1 MFTEQFSSA
10 AKANFESQVAAASA
24 FNTKAFE
31 SVVQLFD
38 LNLRAAKAALAE
50 SSVTAQQFLAAKDP
64 RELVTLLAAQSQ
76 PAAEKAVAYSRGV
89 AGIAAAT
96 QADLAK
102 AAEEQIATRRR
113 EATGLADQLLQNAPP
128 GMEQAVA
135 MLKTAMANSG
145 AGYEQINK
153 FAKQANEALEEN
165 FNKLFA
171 QYSAPA
177 EKTATR
183 GRK

>member
-10 AKANFESQVAAASA
+10 AKANFESQVAAANA

-31 SVVQLFD
+31 GVAQLFD
-38 LNLRAAKAALAE
+38 LNLRAAKAVLAE
-50 SSVTAQQFLAAKDP
+50 SSATAQQMLAAKDP
-64 RELVTLLAAQSQ
+64 QALVTLLAAQSQ

-96 QADLAK
+96 QAELAK
-102 AAEEQIATRRR
+102 AAEEQVATRRR
-113 EATGLADQLLQNAPP
+113 EASGLTDQLLQNAPP

-135 MLKTAMANSG
+135 MLKTAMANSS

-153 FAKQANEALEEN
+153 FAKQANEAFEEN
-165 FNKLFA
+165 LSKLFA
-171 QYSAPA
+171 QVGAPA
-177 EKTATR
+177 EKTAAK